1 MTLVMIVAA
10 VIAAVVVNSYSI
22 TPTMSS
28 YKPPVKQSVS
38 KIQSSRSRG
47 GSLSSA
53 YNTGTSS
60 GASTSSSSSR
70 QAAAAVA
77 GLAGPTHN
85 APPAQSFEDRMRNV
99 LGRQQ
104 VQQQQRRKIV
114 QQQSADLPSN
124 MYVVHTLQEYKDVVA
139 SSKEIVLVGFFA
151 SSWCKAC
158 QQAVPYFY
166 ALCKQFPSIKF
177 VHVPVT
183 QKNVALHQG
192 LGVTKLPSGHLYH
205 PSAGL
210 VEDDLKLTKKR
221 LGGGE
226 VLRLLKFYQEGSCS
240 LQDIGDVT
248 NPFVVEEERSR
259 YEQQQQPRP

>member
-1 MTLVMIVAA
+1 
-10 VIAAVVVNSYSI
+10 
-22 TPTMSS
+22 
-28 YKPPVKQSVS
+28 
-38 KIQSSRSRG
+38 
-47 GSLSSA
+47 
-53 YNTGTSS
+53 
-60 GASTSSSSSR
+60 
-70 QAAAAVA
+70 
-77 GLAGPTHN
+77 
-85 APPAQSFEDRMRNV
+85 
-99 LGRQQ
+99 
-104 VQQQQRRKIV
+104 
-114 QQQSADLPSN
+114 
-124 MYVVHTLQEYKDVVA
+124 
-139 SSKEIVLVGFFA
+139 VLVGFFA

-210 VEDDLKLTKKR
+210 VEDNLKLTKKR

-259 YEQQQQPRP
+259 YERQQQQQPRP